1 MPGSTG
7 KRGTVRSD
15 SPKTDTRRTARH
27 DTGRT
32 DQSATA
38 RSEEKP
44 SKEHGAPG
52 GTAGTY
58 VYGIIPSDVELT
70 PGTRGVG
77 DPPNVVEL
85 VRHKEIAALV
95 SDVFTDRPLGR
106 PDDLM
111 AHEHLLDAT
120 ATQVPVLPL
129 RFGAVVT
136 DAQAVVD
143 ELLAPYYDEFLAT
156 LSELEGRAEYVV
168 KGRYVERAI
177 LREVL
182 DEDPEIARLREAIH
196 GRPEEATWDTRMRL
210 GELINMSIAAKR
222 EADTDA
228 LVEAFDPLCVSAL
241 VREPTHERDAVH
253 VALLADT
260 DRGREI
266 EEAVD
271 EFGTR
276 WAGRVE
282 LRLLGPL
289 APYDFV
295 KT

>member
-1 MPGSTG
+1 MT
-7 KRGTVRSD
+7 
-15 SPKTDTRRTARH
+15 
-27 DTGRT
+27 
-32 DQSATA
+32 
-38 RSEEKP
+38 
-44 SKEHGAPG
+44 
-52 GTAGTY
+52 GTY

-85 VRHKEIAALV
+85 VRHGEIAALV
-95 SDVFTDRPLGR
+95 SDISTDRPLGR
-106 PDDLM
+106 PDDLT
-111 AHEHLLDAT
+111 AHQRLLDTT
-120 ATQVPVLPL
+120 AAEVPVLPL

-136 DAQAVVD
+136 DPRAVVD
-143 ELLAPYYDEFLAT
+143 ELLAPHHDEFLAT
-156 LSELEGRAEYVV
+156 LNKLEGRAEYVL

-182 DEDPEIARLREAIH
+182 DEDPEIARLRDAIH
-196 GRPEEATWDTRMRL
+196 GRPEEATWDTRIRL

-222 EADTDA
+222 EADTNA

-260 DRGREI
+260 DRGPEI
-266 EEAVD
+266 RKVVD

-295 KT
+295 RT

>member
-1 MPGSTG
+1 
-7 KRGTVRSD
+7 
-15 SPKTDTRRTARH
+15 
-27 DTGRT
+27 
-32 DQSATA
+32 
-38 RSEEKP
+38 
-44 SKEHGAPG
+44 
-52 GTAGTY
+52 

-70 PGTRGVG
+70 PDTRGVG

-95 SDVFTDRPLGR
+95 SDILTDRPLGR
-106 PDDLM
+106 PDDLV
-111 AHEHLLDAT
+111 AHERLLDAT

-136 DAQAVVD
+136 DTRAVVD
-143 ELLAPYYDEFLAT
+143 ELLAPHYDEFLTT
-156 LSELEGRAEYVV
+156 LNELEGRAEYVV
-168 KGRYVERAI
+168 KGRYVERAV

-182 DEDPEIARLREAIH
+182 DEDPEIARLREAIR

-210 GELINMSIAAKR
+210 GELINMSIEAKR
-222 EADTDA
+222 EADTEA
-228 LVEAFDPLCVSAL
+228 LIEAFDPLCVSVL

-260 DRGREI
+260 DRDPKIRK
-266 EEAVD
+266 AVD

-295 KT
+295 TT